1 MPKRIFL
8 IPLVSILLFSIF
20 VWQSLPV
27 QDCDPCPDTDS
38 IQDSYQCDDSVTF
51 GVVKTRRTLLINSV
65 LFGAMALGAL
75 GTFVILPMMFDAP
88 GTEHDPTV
96 WGCVVMVLA
105 LPMMAFISITCP
117 STRRRIQLSEV
128 GKRLSDGRSHRMG
141 MRGHG
146 PCSAHDGIYL
156 YHRFLDSLLIRSLT
170 NGIDHQ
176 SDTCAGGPLFYG
188 WRFSLKKRL
197 WIKWIAH

>member
-105 LPMMAFISITCP
+105 LPMMAFISITG
-117 STRRRIQLSEV
+117 SWIAYLF
-128 GKRLSDGRSHRMG
+128 
-141 MRGHG
+141 GHL
-146 PCSAHDGIYL
+146 PMA
-156 YHRFLDSLLIRSLT
+156 LIISLT
-170 NGIDHQ
+170 PVLVG
-176 SDTCAGGPLFYG
+176 LFFMVG
-188 WRFSLKKRL
+188 AFRSRKGFG
-197 WIKWIAH
+197 